1 MEILQIPSHTLLYQG
16 ETETSLL
23 GFLIHLEKKHVKD
36 VTFIACLCIYAG
48 KIILSSMRFS
58 CIKKENWYSMAS
70 YLRNMQLFRIWRRW
84 DAQAVNA
91 PPLLLKA
98 HNHVEKKIKKKG
110 ESTHRQKFFFVCFKL
125 LLLEHILA
133 WKALNY
139 HTRTTATCTKLIL
152 GRGETMYHEKFHKQ

>member
-58 CIKKENWYSMAS
+58 CIKKGKLIFNGFIFKEYATFQN
-70 YLRNMQLFRIWRRW
+70 LEKVRRSSCKRTTTA
-84 DAQAVNA
+84 AQSTQSCG
-91 PPLLLKA
+91 
-98 HNHVEKKIKKKG
+98 KKKKKK
-110 ESTHRQKFFFVCFKL
+110 R
-125 LLLEHILA
+125 
-133 WKALNY
+133 
-139 HTRTTATCTKLIL
+139 
-152 GRGETMYHEKFHKQ
+152 